1 MPVEA
6 ATLAAFI
13 AASLAI
19 ILSPGPDTMLILRYT
34 MTSGQRTGLATVTGV
49 QLGLIVHTVAAAVG
63 LSLII
68 ASSDLLFRAIAIAG
82 AAYLG
87 WLGLQG
93 FRAGLLNVAT
103 MTAAGAH
110 VSAAKGLRDA
120 MLTNILN
127 PKVILLFLALMPNF
141 VIAGRGQVPL
151 QLALFGV
158 ALIAVNTV
166 WQVALA
172 LGAERARRW
181 LGRPAVQRAV
191 SRGTGLVLLGFAA
204 ILLVE
209 HVL

>member
-1 MPVEA
+1 VPVEA

-19 ILSPGPDTMLILRYT
+19 VLSPGPDTMLILRYT

-68 ASSDLLFRAIAIAG
+68 ASSDILFRAVAIAG

-93 FRAGLLNVAT
+93 FRASLMNVDA
-103 MTAAGAH
+103 MTAGPQ
-110 VSAAKGLRDA
+110 VSAAKGMRDA

-127 PKVILLFLALMPNF
+127 PKVILLYLALMPNF
-141 VIAGRGQVPL
+141 VSAERGQVPL
-151 QLALFGV
+151 QLAILGV
-158 ALIAVNTV
+158 ALIAVNTA
-166 WQVALA
+166 WLLAVALS
-172 LGAERARRW
+172 AEQARRW

-191 SRGTGLVLLGFAA
+191 SRGTGAVLLGFAA
-204 ILLVE
+204 LLLFE
-209 HVL
+209 HAV